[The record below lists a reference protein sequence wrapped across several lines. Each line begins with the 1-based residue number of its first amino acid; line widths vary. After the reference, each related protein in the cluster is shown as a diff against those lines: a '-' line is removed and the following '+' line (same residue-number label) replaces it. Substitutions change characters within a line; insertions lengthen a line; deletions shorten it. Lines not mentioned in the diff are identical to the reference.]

1 MLKKMLLVAIA
12 CAAAPAAYAG
22 TGPLVLG
29 ASANPPK
36 GPGPGKVFLVN
47 LASRTARAASFAKAG
62 TLAGNSFYTGYDAAT
77 HTVFVP
83 SPVGRITMLNANTG
97 KRMGTFPTIR
107 GARVARVLSRDHLL
121 LALSAK
127 TLAAYSLA
135 DHKAV
140 FTIAIGGNALATN
153 QAETKLYVGGN
164 MDQQITVVS
173 LPSGHIL
180 KSYPVARSGDLVMA
194 DGKLFSADIKSG
206 VMSVVDPDTG
216 KITRI
221 KTSEFDPNFS
231 YAAIPHATAGFM
243 QLATSPG
250 GHTVYAA
257 GFSGHILKFSAAS
270 PKYLGEVSVHLA
282 NGMNQLSGLA
292 IIDHGT
298 DALVT
303 VENRHEAALVNLRD
317 GKIVHIF
324 KGVASN
330 RWVVASGH

>member
-12 CAAAPAAYAG
+12 FAAAPAAHAG
-22 TGPLVLG
+22 TVPLALG
-29 ASANPPK
+29 AAANPPK

-47 LASRTARAASFAKAG
+47 PASRTARIARFAKAG
-62 TLAGNSFYTGYDAAT
+62 TLKGNSFYAGYDAAT

-83 SPVGRITMLNANTG
+83 SPVGRVTMLNAETG
-97 KRMGTFPTIR
+97 KRSGAFPSIR

-121 LALSAK
+121 LVLSAK

-135 DHKAV
+135 NHKAV
-140 FTIAIGGNALATN
+140 FTLATGGNALATN
-153 QAETKLYVGGN
+153 PTETKLYVGGN
-164 MDQQITVVS
+164 MDRQITVVS
-173 LPSGHIL
+173 LPSGQAI

-206 VMSVVDPDTG
+206 VMSVVDPATDA
-216 KITRI
+216 ITRI
-221 KTSEFDPNFS
+221 TTSEVDPNFS
-231 YAAIPHATAGFM
+231 YKAIPHATAGFM
-243 QLATSPG
+243 ELATSPD

-257 GFSGHILKFSAAS
+257 GFSGHILKFSAEK
-270 PKYLGEVSVHLA
+270 PKYLSEVSVRPA
-282 NGMNQLSGLA
+282 KGMNQLSGLA
-292 IIDHGT
+292 IVDHGT

-330 RWVVASGH
+330 RWVVTSGH